1 MNIASKARKS
11 AIATLAALA
20 VITAG
25 AAIAPTQAQANT
37 HVASFIGGAIIG
49 GFIGAALQPRYDPYY
64 APVPVYNTCY
74 TQPETRYNNHGQPY
88 TVYVKYC

>member
-1 MNIASKARKS
+1 MNITSKARKS
-11 AIATLAALA
+11 AIATLTALA

-25 AAIAPTQAQANT
+25 ATIAPTQAQAGN

-64 APVPVYNTCY
+64 APAPVYRTCY
-74 TQPETRYNNHGQPY
+74 TQAQTRYNRYGQPY